1 MSSMP
6 GELPI
11 PEMADVDLGTVLS
24 ALADPHRREV
34 VLELLRGDGG
44 ERACSSFPLPIAKST
59 RTHHWKVLRQAGLV
73 RQRDAG
79 NGTFVRLRRDE
90 FDAKFPGLLDVV
102 AGISTARSAP
112 GGRGTRPAPPPRP
125 AGTSGHA

>member
-1 MSSMP
+1 MP

-11 PEMADVDLGTVLS
+11 PEMAEVDLGTVLS
-24 ALADPHRREV
+24 ALADPHRRAV

-44 ERACSSFPLPIAKST
+44 ERACSSFPLPLAKST

-79 NGTFVRLRRDE
+79 NGTFVRLRHPE
-90 FDAKFPGLLDVV
+90 FEAKFPGLLDVV
-102 AGISTARSAP
+102 AGISTAGSTPVR
-112 GGRGTRPAPPPRP
+112 
-125 AGTSGHA
+125 

>member
-11 PEMADVDLGTVLS
+11 PEMADVDLGAVLS
-24 ALADPHRREV
+24 ALADPHRRAV
-34 VLELLRGDGG
+34 VLELVNGG
-44 ERACSSFPLPIAKST
+44 GTERACSSFPLPIAKST
-59 RTHHWKVLRQAGLV
+59 RTHHWRVLREAGLV

-90 FDAKFPGLLDVV
+90 FDARFPGLLDVV
-102 AGISTARSAP
+102 AEISAAGISTAGSAP
-112 GGRGTRPAPPPRP
+112 AR
-125 AGTSGHA
+125 